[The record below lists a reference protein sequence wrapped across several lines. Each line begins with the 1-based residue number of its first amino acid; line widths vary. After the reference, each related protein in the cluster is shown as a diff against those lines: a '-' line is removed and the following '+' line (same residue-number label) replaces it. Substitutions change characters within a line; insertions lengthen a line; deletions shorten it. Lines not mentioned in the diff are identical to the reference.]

1 MTFVLETEKA
11 YWSVFR
17 YCYVICHGCQMYFLW
32 NPLSVE
38 SLESA
43 HFSIVSN
50 KEGVFLL
57 TFCLKILY
65 SLNARIV
72 SIELFLTLHLETIL
86 FKNGNGKKK
95 MNEKR
100 TSFVIHTYCIKKFS
114 DSLRFKN
121 HEVQS
126 TQHIMIVF
134 RMKIL
139 KYILYVVFSR
149 SMIMNVLKFKYRKFS
164 KIFKYNSNNNTQL
177 CLKL

>member
-1 MTFVLETEKA
+1 MLETEKA

-38 SLESA
+38 RLECC
-43 HFSIVSN
+43 HFSIILN

-57 TFCLKILY
+57 TF
-65 SLNARIV
+65 
-72 SIELFLTLHLETIL
+72 LFENFIFTECTNCFYWTFFNVAFGDHSFQKWKWEKENEWE
-86 FKNGNGKKK
+86 KNI
-95 MNEKR
+95 
-100 TSFVIHTYCIKKFS
+100 FCHIHTYCIKKFS

-134 RMKIL
+134 K
-139 KYILYVVFSR
+139 
-149 SMIMNVLKFKYRKFS
+149 
-164 KIFKYNSNNNTQL
+164 
-177 CLKL
+177 